1 MTTRPIAKLLPP
13 SLSRVVSRPR
23 VAERIAQSLNASSCW
38 LSAPAGYGKTTA
50 VVDYLSRHAGR
61 VVWYRID
68 EGDQDVASFFH
79 YLSLALG
86 DPAAP
91 LPLFGPEYAEH
102 PQAFAR
108 RFFRT
113 WFAALPAGAILVL
126 DDLQDADSEAFHAI
140 LNVLFQELPAQVTC
154 ICLSRTLPPADLQ
167 TFLLAGRLR
176 VLSQDV
182 LQFSEAEARALIE
195 DRQPGQGAAL
205 PIEQARG
212 WAAGLMLLA
221 EPGIAATLALQGSGP
236 EAGGESALFDVLGR
250 QMFEGLPRN
259 EQDMLLKLSLFA
271 EITPRLAA
279 AMVGSHDAGPV
290 LDRLYRRQLLVSRGE
305 RSERG
310 AFRLHDLLR
319 DFLNRRLA
327 SLMSVEDQAQLRET
341 AALALEQ
348 SGAPDEAIDL
358 ALLGRSWPLA
368 RRLILR
374 RAEDLLAQGRRATLI
389 DWCAKFPAAE
399 QDAWLCYWRG
409 VAHMPDDL
417 EAEAWLAKAWSLFES
432 AGHLEGQHLSVAR
445 AVLVKTDSW
454 RTHTGLSLWTHRAL
468 GLLAHPPPDLR
479 TNDELLA
486 LMGLLRALD
495 FADDYRDAAPK
506 ASALAHRLLARLN
519 EPAPEDQVNLR
530 LLASATILEHAGS
543 MGHGELFEQAVDA
556 VARDLANTTIS
567 PWVLGLWLVAFG
579 SVSGRYF
586 PYSRRGFPYTDAEAA
601 LRAAIT
607 IGEAESLPA
616 VEFGALYHL
625 QYQMKL
631 ANNRGELA
639 TLIGRLGEVTDSRHT
654 TQVAVLADCQ
664 AALHTMRGDTGQ
676 ALAACARFMTAIEAA
691 DEPPIERWPHFIT
704 QFQALLAA
712 RTAAE
717 AAAFLNDLAPLF
729 DGAVGERTL
738 ACIRVAEAFEAKWNG
753 AGDYPERLDVAI
765 TALTTANWS
774 AILANTPD
782 LLAELLADALD
793 RGINVEFC
801 RRLIS
806 QRRLSPP
813 QRRPQSWPWA
823 LKIHV
828 LGEFRL
834 ERDAEPLNFG
844 AKPAARSLDLLR
856 VLAVVKDHTC
866 ALAALHDG
874 FWPDAD
880 GDMAKAACE
889 QALHRLRKLLGRAD
903 LIVQREGKLKLA
915 MDQVWIDVDDWEH
928 RLEEAAAEIAPLE
941 ALFRTFPGPL
951 LAHERENPWSTTAA
965 ERVRGKL
972 LEIAFGLADH
982 YGREGVSEQA
992 RRIHLRSLDFYP
1004 RAARVHEALISGSLA
1019 RNDMVSA
1026 WADYER
1032 FQRSRSDEDDDEI
1045 SAALHARL
1053 HRGGKPGADGQNGG
1067 SQD

>member
-1 MTTRPIAKLLPP
+1 MSTSSIAKLLPP

-23 VAERIAQSLNASSCW
+23 VATRIADNLTASNCW

-50 VVDYLSRHAGR
+50 VVDYLSAQAGR
-61 VVWYRID
+61 IVWYRID

-79 YLSLALG
+79 YLSLALA

-126 DDLQDADSEAFHAI
+126 DDLQDADGEAFRSI
-140 LNVLFQELPAQVTC
+140 LSVLFQELPDQIGC
-154 ICLSRTLPPADLQ
+154 ICLSRTLPPAELQ
-167 TFLLAGRLR
+167 ALLLAGRLR
-176 VLSQDV
+176 VLGQDV

-205 PIEQARG
+205 PIERARG

-221 EPGIAATLALQGSGP
+221 EPGIAATLALEGADP
-236 EAGGESALFDVLGR
+236 ATGGESALFDVLGR
-250 QMFEGLPRN
+250 QMFEGLPSG
-259 EQDMLLKLSLFA
+259 EQDMLLKLSLFS
-271 EITPRLAA
+271 EITPKLAA
-279 AMVGSHDAGPV
+279 AMVGSHDAGQV

-305 RSERG
+305 QSERG

-319 DFLNRRLA
+319 DFLNRRLV
-327 SLMSVEDQAQLRET
+327 SLMSVDDQARLRET

-358 ALLGRSWPLA
+358 ALLGGAWGLA

-389 DWCAKFPAAE
+389 DWCARFPAAE

-409 VAHMPDDL
+409 VAHVPDDQ
-417 EAEAWLAKAWSLFES
+417 EAEAWLAKAWSLFEE
-432 AGHLEGQHLSVAR
+432 AGDLEGQHLSAAR

-454 RTHTGLSLWTHRAL
+454 RTHTGLSLWTQRAL
-468 GLLAHPPPDLR
+468 TLLARPTPALR
-479 TNDELLA
+479 PNDELLV

-506 ASALAHRLLARLN
+506 ASALAARLLARLDA
-519 EPAPEDQVNLR
+519 PKPEDQVNLR

-543 MGHGELFEQAVDA
+543 MGHAELFEQAVDA
-556 VARDLANTTIS
+556 VARDLGDTTIS

-586 PYSRRGFPYTDAEAA
+586 PYGRRGFPYADAEAA
-601 LRAAIT
+601 LRAAIA
-607 IGEAESLPA
+607 IGETESLPA

-639 TLIGRLGEVTDSRHT
+639 TLIGRLGEVADSRHT

-664 AALHTMRGDTGQ
+664 AALHTLRGDAGQ
-676 ALAACARFMTAIEAA
+676 ALAACARFMAAIEAA

-704 QFQALLAA
+704 QFQAMLAA

-717 AAAFLNDLAPLF
+717 AAAYLAGLAPLF

-738 ACIRVAEAFEAKWNG
+738 ACIRVAEAFDAKWAA
-753 AGDYPERLDVAI
+753 AGDYPDRLQIAI
-765 TALTTANWS
+765 KALASAGWS
-774 AILANTPD
+774 ATLANLPD

-793 RGINVEFC
+793 RGMDVEFC
-801 RRLIS
+801 RRLIA

-834 ERDAEPLNFG
+834 ERDAGPLDFG

-866 ALAALHDG
+866 SLAALHDG

-915 MDQVWIDVDDWEH
+915 MDQIWIDLDDWEQAVH
-928 RLEEAAAEIAPLE
+928 EASVEIARLE
-941 ALFRTFPGPL
+941 ALFLAFPGPL

-965 ERVRGKL
+965 ERVRGML
-972 LEIAFGLADH
+972 LEIALGLGEH
-982 YGREGVSEQA
+982 YERQGVGDQA

-1004 RAARVHEALISGSLA
+1004 QAARVHEALIGGSLA
-1019 RNDMVSA
+1019 RDDMVSA
-1026 WADYER
+1026 WEDYER
-1032 FQRSRSDEDDDEI
+1032 FQRSRSGEDDDEV
-1045 SAALHARL
+1045 SPALQALLR
-1053 HRGGKPGADGQNGG
+1053 RGVKPGAGG
-1067 SQD
+1067 RTIGS

>member
-1 MTTRPIAKLLPP
+1 MSAPSIAKLLPP

-23 VAERIAQSLNASSCW
+23 VAARIADNLTASSCW

-50 VVDYLSRHAGR
+50 VVDYLSGQSGR
-61 VVWYRID
+61 IVWYRID

-79 YLSLALG
+79 YLSLALA
-86 DPAAP
+86 DPSAS
-91 LPLFGPEYAEH
+91 LPLFGPEYAEQ

-108 RFFRT
+108 RFFRS
-113 WFAALPAGAILVL
+113 WFAALPAGSVIVL
-126 DDLQDADSEAFHAI
+126 DDLQDADSSTFRDI
-140 LNVLFQELPAQVTC
+140 LTVLFQELPDQISC
-154 ICLSRTLPPADLQ
+154 ICLSRTLPPAELQ
-167 TFLLAGRLR
+167 AFLLAGRLR
-176 VLSQDV
+176 VLGQDV
-182 LQFSEAEARALIE
+182 LQFSEPEARALIE
-195 DRQPGQGAAL
+195 DRQPGQSAAL
-205 PIEQARG
+205 PIERARG

-221 EPGIAATLALQGSGP
+221 EPGIAATLAFDDQ
-236 EAGGESALFDVLGR
+236 EVDGEGALFDMLGR
-250 QMFEGLPRN
+250 QMFEGLPSG
-259 EQDMLLKLSLFA
+259 EQDMLLKLSLFS
-271 EITPRLAA
+271 EITPKLAA
-279 AMVGSHDAGPV
+279 AMVGSQDAAPV
-290 LDRLYRRQLLVSRGE
+290 LERLYRRQLLVSRGE

-319 DFLNRRLA
+319 DFLNRRLVG
-327 SLMSVEDQAQLRET
+327 LMAAEEQAKLRET

-348 SGAPDEAIDL
+348 SGAPDEAVDL
-358 ALLGRSWPLA
+358 ALLGGAWPLA

-389 DWCAKFPAAE
+389 DWCARFPDAE

-409 VAHMPDDL
+409 VAHVPDDL
-417 EAEAWLAKAWSLFES
+417 EAETWLAQAWSRFER
-432 AGHLEGQHLSVAR
+432 AGDLEGQHLTVAR

-454 RTHTGLSLWTHRAL
+454 RTHTGLSLWTQRAL
-468 GLLAHPPPDLR
+468 TLLTHPTPALSP
-479 TNDELLA
+479 NDELLV

-495 FADDYRDAAPK
+495 FADDYRDATPK
-506 ASALAHRLLARLN
+506 ASALARRLLARLN
-519 EPAPEDQVNLR
+519 APAPEDQVNLR

-543 MGHGELFEQAVDA
+543 MGHADLFEQAVDA
-556 VARDLANTTIS
+556 VARDLRGAAIS

-586 PYSRRGFPYTDAEAA
+586 PYARRGFPYADAEAA
-601 LRAAIT
+601 LRAAIA
-607 IGEAESLPA
+607 IGEAQALPA

-631 ANNRGELA
+631 ANNRSELA
-639 TLIGRLGEVTDSRHT
+639 TLIGRLGEVADSRHS

-664 AALHTMRGDTGQ
+664 AALHTLRGDPAQ
-676 ALAACARFMTAIEAA
+676 ALAACARIMAAIEAA

-704 QFQALLAA
+704 QFQAMLAA
-712 RTAAE
+712 RTAAK
-717 AAAFLNDLAPLF
+717 AAAYLTALTPLF

-738 ACIRVAEAFEAKWNG
+738 ACVKVAEALNAKWAG
-753 AGDYPERLDVAI
+753 TGDYPERLEIAI
-765 TALTTANWS
+765 KALAAAGWG
-774 AILANTPD
+774 AILANLPD

-793 RGINVEFC
+793 RGIEVEFC
-801 RRLIS
+801 RRLIG

-813 QRRPQSWPWA
+813 QRRPPSWPWA

-834 ERDAEPLNFG
+834 ERDAKPLDFG

-866 ALAALHDG
+866 ALSALHDG

-903 LIVQREGKLKLA
+903 LVVQREGKLRLA
-915 MDQVWIDVDDWEH
+915 MDQVWVDLDDWEQGQQ
-928 RLEEAAAEIAPLE
+928 EAAAEINALE
-941 ALFRTFPGPL
+941 TLFLAFPGPL
-951 LAHERENPWSTTAA
+951 LAHERENPWSAGAA

-972 LEIAFGLADH
+972 LETALGLGELYERQGAGD
-982 YGREGVSEQA
+982 QA
-992 RRIHLRSLDFYP
+992 RRVHLRSLDFYP
-1004 RAARVHEALISGSLA
+1004 QAARVHEALIGGSLA

-1026 WADYER
+1026 WEDYER
-1032 FQRSRSDEDDDEI
+1032 FQRSRNDEDDDEI
-1045 SAALHARL
+1045 SPALQALLR
-1053 HRGGKPGADGQNGG
+1053 RGVKPGAGRPIG
-1067 SQD
+1067 SP

>member
-1 MTTRPIAKLLPP
+1 MSTSSIAKLLPP

-23 VAERIAQSLNASSCW
+23 VAARIADNLAASSCW

-50 VVDYLSRHAGR
+50 VVDYLSGHAGR

-79 YLSLALG
+79 DLSLALG
-86 DPAAP
+86 DPAAA
-91 LPLFGPEYAEH
+91 LPLFGPEYAEQT
-102 PQAFAR
+102 QAFAR

-126 DDLQDADSEAFHAI
+126 DDLQDADGEPFRNI
-140 LNVLFQELPAQVTC
+140 LSVLFQELPDQISC
-154 ICLSRTLPPADLQ
+154 ICLSRTLPPAELQ
-167 TFLLAGRLR
+167 ALLLAGRLR
-176 VLSQDV
+176 VLGQDV
-182 LQFSEAEARALIE
+182 LQFSEPEARALIE

-205 PIEQARG
+205 PIERARG

-221 EPGIAATLALQGSGP
+221 EPGIAATLALEGGDL
-236 EAGGESALFDVLGR
+236 EMRGESALFDVLGR
-250 QMFEGLPRN
+250 QMFEGLPSG
-259 EQDMLLKLSLFA
+259 EQDMLLKLSLFS

-279 AMVGSHDAGPV
+279 AMVGSHDASQV

-305 RSERG
+305 RSEPG

-319 DFLNRRLA
+319 DFLNRRLV
-327 SLMSVEDQAQLRET
+327 SLMSLEDQARLRET

-358 ALLGRSWPLA
+358 ALLGGAWALA

-374 RAEDLLAQGRRATLI
+374 RAEDLLAHGRRATLI
-389 DWCAKFPAAE
+389 DWCARFPAAE

-409 VAHMPDDL
+409 VAHVPDDL

-432 AGHLEGQHLSVAR
+432 AGNLEGQHLSVAR

-468 GLLAHPPPDLR
+468 ALLGQPTPALR
-479 TNDELLA
+479 PNDELLV

-519 EPAPEDQVNLR
+519 APKQEDQVNLR

-543 MGHGELFEQAVDA
+543 MGQAELFEQAVDM
-556 VARDLANTTIS
+556 VARDLRHTAIS

-586 PYSRRGFPYTDAEAA
+586 PYSRRGFPYADAEAA
-601 LRAAIT
+601 LRAAIA
-607 IGEAESLPA
+607 IGETESLPA

-639 TLIGRLGEVTDSRHT
+639 TLIGRLGEVADSRHT

-676 ALAACARFMTAIEAA
+676 ALAACARFMAAIEAA
-691 DEPPIERWPHFIT
+691 DEPPIERWPHFVT
-704 QFQALLAA
+704 QFQAMLAA
-712 RTAAE
+712 RTAAQ
-717 AAAFLNDLAPLF
+717 AAAYLASLTPLF
-729 DGAVGERTL
+729 EGAVAERTW
-738 ACIRVAEAFEAKWNG
+738 ACIRAAEAFDAKWGG
-753 AGDYPERLDVAI
+753 ADDYPERLEVAI
-765 TALTTANWS
+765 QALASAGWS
-774 AILANTPD
+774 AILANLPD

-793 RGINVEFC
+793 RGIEVEFC
-801 RRLIS
+801 RRLIA

-903 LIVQREGKLKLA
+903 LVVQREGKLKLA
-915 MDQVWIDVDDWEH
+915 MDQVWIDIDDWEQAVH
-928 RLEEAAAEIAPLE
+928 EAAAEIIQLE
-941 ALFRTFPGPL
+941 ALFLAFPGPL
-951 LAHERENPWSTTAA
+951 LIHERENPWSATAA
-965 ERVRGKL
+965 ERVRSKL
-972 LEIAFGLADH
+972 LEIARGLGDH
-982 YGREGVSEQA
+982 YERQGAGDQA

-1004 RAARVHEALISGSLA
+1004 QAARVHEALISGSLA
-1019 RNDMVSA
+1019 RDDMVSA
-1026 WADYER
+1026 WEDYER
-1032 FQRSRSDEDDDEI
+1032 FQRSRSGEGDDEI
-1045 SAALHARL
+1045 SPALQARL
-1053 HRGGKPGADGQNGG
+1053 QRGVKPSAEGRTIG
-1067 SQD
+1067 SL